1 MISLSGIVLT
11 SLRLFEIGFC
21 NKCCFKHQNEGSSEK
36 LIDEDNISEKADYSL
51 GDKPD
56 SLSSLNELVSSN
68 SKSRM
73 TNANIK
79 ISKETT
85 VTNATKEELQKESND
100 NFKSKAQGVMN
111 NLSFSAMLIKSFLL
125 ENMFYIIQGINEI
138 AKSKFDS
145 IHTIT

>member
-1 MISLSGIVLT
+1 
-11 SLRLFEIGFC
+11 
-21 NKCCFKHQNEGSSEK
+21 
-36 LIDEDNISEKADYSL
+36 
-51 GDKPD
+51 
-56 SLSSLNELVSSN
+56 
-68 SKSRM
+68 M